1 MVILVTGSSG
11 FIGNSLI
18 PKLKKIGYDV
28 IGLDRKPGENTDLI
42 QDISKKFKINKPIE
56 TIIHLAARL
65 EHERCS
71 KKEFFSTNVDGTKNL
86 LNIAEE
92 NNSYFIHTSTTAVFG
107 SPPCPIKET
116 TSICTNGYYA
126 ESKWQSE
133 KLFKDTNIKYTIIRS
148 TAILGEERLGIYE
161 IIFKKLFEN
170 LTIPILGDGKNKIS
184 FVNVDDINDF
194 IIHLIKNPSYSKTI
208 NFGGVIPGELN
219 EMIEELK
226 EYTKSS
232 SRILHIPKSF
242 LGTLSF
248 LSRIKLL
255 PLTPWQLSVMC
266 KDNFYDDTVLLS
278 TGYNYKYQ
286 PISALKKMAD
296 TFQKTHDF

>member
-11 FIGNSLI
+11 FVGKSLI
-18 PKLKKIGYDV
+18 TKLKKIGYDV
-28 IGLDRKPGENTDLI
+28 IGLDRKPGENTDMI

-184 FVNVDDINDF
+184 FVNVDDVNDF
-194 IIHLIKNPSYSKTI
+194 IIHLIKNPAYSKTI
-208 NFGGVIPGELN
+208 NFGGIIPGELN
-219 EMIEELK
+219 EIMKELK

-242 LGTLSF
+242 LGVLSF

-286 PISALKKMAD
+286 PMPALKKMAD
-296 TFQKTHDF
+296 TFQKTHNV

>member
-42 QDISKKFKINKPIE
+42 QGISKKFKINKPIE

-107 SPPCPIKET
+107 SPSCPIIET
-116 TSICTNGYYA
+116 TSICTNGHYA

-148 TAILGEERLGIYE
+148 TVILGKERLGIYE

-184 FVNVDDINDF
+184 S
-194 IIHLIKNPSYSKTI
+194 LNP
-208 NFGGVIPGELN
+208 
-219 EMIEELK
+219 
-226 EYTKSS
+226 
-232 SRILHIPKSF
+232 
-242 LGTLSF
+242 
-248 LSRIKLL
+248 
-255 PLTPWQLSVMC
+255 
-266 KDNFYDDTVLLS
+266 
-278 TGYNYKYQ
+278 
-286 PISALKKMAD
+286 
-296 TFQKTHDF
+296 

>member
-28 IGLDRKPGENTDLI
+28 VGLDHKPGKNTDMI
-42 QDISKKFKINKPIE
+42 QDISKKFKINKPVE
-56 TIIHLAARL
+56 TIIHLAGRL

-71 KKEFFSTNVDGTKNL
+71 KQEFFSANVDGTKNL
-86 LNIAEE
+86 LNVAEE
-92 NNSYFIHTSTTAVFG
+92 NNSYFIYTSSTAVFG

-116 TSICTNGYYA
+116 TSIRTNGYYA

-133 KLFKDTNIKYTIIRS
+133 KLFKDTNVKYTIIRP
-148 TAILGEERLGIYE
+148 TVVIGKERLGIFE

-208 NFGGVIPGELN
+208 NFGGIIPGELN
-219 EMIEELK
+219 EIIEELK

-232 SRILHIPKSF
+232 SRILHFPESF
-242 LGTLSF
+242 LGVFSF
-248 LSRIKLL
+248 MSRIKLL
-255 PLTPWQLSVMC
+255 ALTPWQLSVIC

-286 PISALKKMAD
+286 PMPALKKMAD
-296 TFQKTHDF
+296 DFQKTHNF

>member
-11 FIGNSLI
+11 FIANSLI

-107 SPPCPIKET
+107 SPSCPIKET
-116 TSICTNGYYA
+116 TSICTNGHYA

-133 KLFKDTNIKYTIIRS
+133 KLFKDTNIRYTIIRS

-184 FVNVDDINDF
+184 FVNVDDISDF
-194 IIHLIKNPSYSKTI
+194 IILLIKNPAYSKTI
-208 NFGGVIPGELN
+208 NFGGIIPGELN
-219 EMIEELK
+219 EIMKELK

-232 SRILHIPKSF
+232 SRILRIPKSF
-242 LGTLSF
+242 LGVLSF

-286 PISALKKMAD
+286 PMPALKKMAD
-296 TFQKTHDF
+296 TFQKTHNV